1 MESTKKDLEFQIIT
15 WYQEDFEKRDDS
27 DNESSSDDES
37 TDSKYKFQKNESKY
51 IINVFGKDENEKT
64 YSLKIEDFTPYFY
77 VRVPDHVNKTHLYRF
92 KEWVK
97 YKLWKKNRDCLLRVT
112 LHKKKRFRDF
122 DKGKKYNYIRLV
134 FNNTRAMKNAIGL
147 FQNREYNPV
156 SRRMKV
162 SEKKIV
168 IQCISPK
175 PYLYELS
182 DNMID
187 PLLKFIHHRDIT
199 TVGWIKVLNGKFSK
213 DYEAE
218 TTCDYN
224 YKTKWT
230 NVKAITD
237 DRDNTKIKTL
247 CLDIEADSSHGD
259 FPLPIKDY
267 LKLARDIFNYFMKLE
282 NKKRG
287 SVSDKIKFLKDC
299 ISIAFDKG
307 DAEKEISNV
316 FTKMDIKPSKSLINN
331 VAKKLSTYLCLSDST
346 NSIQMKAHNTRC
358 INTLNKEFNNNFPS
372 VEGDKTIQIGMSFIK
387 YGERKSYKNYMLTLK
402 GCDPLDN
409 CETLCFENESD
420 LLLEYRNII
429 QKENPDIIT
438 GWNTD
443 GFDTPFLFKRAAELG
458 IEENFNRMSKFKDFK
473 SVLKEKQK
481 KGATGQLVKVEFVDI
496 PGRIQMDLMPL
507 VQKSQNLD
515 SYKLDAVSAEFIN
528 GSISKIDYN
537 KDNDESIIYSKTLT
551 GLNELNFV
559 IFMEIDG
566 YLDNKFEDGKK
577 FEVYDIDNKSGCFK
591 VKSKV
596 VLDMEKDV
604 KWCLGKDDVSPQDI
618 FRLQK
623 GSDTDRYKIAKYC
636 LMDVILVIELMN
648 KLEMITNNIG
658 MANVCKTPLSW
669 IIHRGQGVKI
679 LSLIA
684 YFLKK
689 KDYLIPLLYKDQ
701 FSKEGYEGAVVLDP
715 KPGIYIDKPVAVL
728 DFGSLYP
735 SSMIEVNISHETKV
749 SDEIYEGEDG
759 AKLLNKLGY
768 GHKDVVYDVY
778 KTIYTPGGAVK
789 GKVKIGEKTVRYVQY
804 SDGSK
809 GILPEVLRYLLTSRK
824 NTRTRAKFKTIK
836 TKSGNTYTGIYDSEK
851 GTIKDLDGVTDISN
865 QEVIDIKDT
874 FNSFQKN
881 VLDGLQLAFKITA
894 NSLYGQVGAR
904 TSDIYYK
911 ELAASTTAV
920 GRDRLLIAKD
930 FSLDSKNYP
939 HKLDNGKIIYL
950 KNEIIYGDTDSVFVY
965 FQTLDGKGN
974 LLKGRDARVKAIEL
988 GLYTEKM
995 IANILEKP
1003 QVLEYEKTFD
1013 PFVLISKKRYVGR
1026 LYETNPDKFKLKSMG
1041 IVLKRRDNA
1050 PIVKVIY
1057 GGIID
1062 IIMSQKKI
1070 KPAVSYFRRSL
1081 RALVKGDYNLE
1092 TLIISKSLSPY
1103 YKDPDRI
1110 AHKVLA
1116 DRMGE
1121 RDPGNKPQIGDR
1133 IPYIYIEKDAKEV
1146 KLQGD
1151 RIEHPTFI
1159 RNNNLK
1165 PDYEFYITNQIMK
1178 PVTQIFALC
1187 LEEIPGFRKNIDDYQ
1202 KVYDKAIKA
1211 GKSENDA
1218 IKKMVEAKRKEAE
1231 NILLGDILRVL
1242 DNKKKNNVEITHFF
1256 KVVNKREEI

>member
-1 MESTKKDLEFQIIT
+1 MTDTKKDLEFQITT
-15 WYQEDFEKRDDS
+15 WYQDDFEKREDS
-27 DNESSSDDES
+27 DDDSSSDES
-37 TDSKYKFQKNESKY
+37 VNSQYKFQKNETKY
-51 IINVFGKDENEKT
+51 TINIFGKDENEKT

-77 VRVPDHVNKTHLYRF
+77 VKVPDHVKKHHLGGFLFWARNKM
-92 KEWVK
+92 
-97 YKLWKKNRDCLLRVT
+97 WKKNKECLLRCT

-134 FNNTRAMKNAIGL
+134 FSNTKAMKNAIGL

-156 SRRMKV
+156 TRRMKV
-162 SEKKIV
+162 SEKKI
-168 IQCISPK
+168 IIPNISTK
-175 PYLYELS
+175 PFLYELS
-182 DNMID
+182 DSMID
-187 PLLKFIHHRDIT
+187 PLLKFIHHKDIT
-199 TVGWIKVLNGKFSK
+199 TVGWIKVKRNKIEK
-213 DYEAE
+213 DYDAN

-230 NVKAITD
+230 NVKSITE
-237 DRDNTKIKTL
+237 DRDNTKIRTL
-247 CLDIEADSSHGD
+247 CVDIECDSSHGD
-259 FPLPIKDY
+259 FPVPIKDY
-267 LKLARDIFNYFMKLE
+267 LKLARDIYNYYMKLE
-282 NKKRG
+282 NKNRG
-287 SVSDKIKFLKDC
+287 TVTDKTKFIKECVEL
-299 ISIAFDKG
+299 AFGKG
-307 DAEKEISNV
+307 DKEKEIHNI
-316 FTKMDIKPSKSLINN
+316 FTKNNMKPSNSLINT
-331 VAKKLSTYLCLSDST
+331 VSKKLSSYLCLSDST
-346 NSIQMKAHNTRC
+346 NSIQMKSHNTKC
-358 INTLNKEFNNNFPS
+358 INTLNKIFNDNFPQ
-372 VEGDKTIQIGMSFIK
+372 VEGDRTIQIGMSFIK
-387 YGERKSYKNYMLTLK
+387 YGDRVPYKNYMLTLK

-409 CETLCFENESD
+409 CETLCFENESE
-420 LLLEYRNII
+420 LLLKYRNII
-429 QKENPDIIT
+429 QYENPDIIT

-443 GFDTPFLFKRAAELG
+443 GFDTPFLFKRAAELD
-458 IEENFNRMSKFKDFK
+458 IEDEFNKMSKFKDFH
-473 SVLKEKQK
+473 SVMKDKQK
-481 KGATGQLVKVEFVDI
+481 KGATGQLIKVEYVDI

-528 GSISKIDYN
+528 GSISKVEYDKKSNI
-537 KDNDESIIYSKTLT
+537 SLVYSKTLS
-551 GLNELNFV
+551 GLNNNNFV
-559 IFMEIDG
+559 VFMEVDG
-566 YLDNKFEDGKK
+566 YLDNKYEDGKK
-577 FEVYDIDNKSGCFK
+577 FEVFDINISEGTFK
-591 VKSKV
+591 VNGYV
-596 VLDMEKDV
+596 NLDMDKDV

-623 GSDTDRYKIAKYC
+623 GSNSDRHKIAKYC

-684 YFLKK
+684 YFLKSR
-689 KDYLIPLLYKDQ
+689 DYVIPLLYKDQ
-701 FSKEGYEGAVVLDP
+701 FNREGYEGAVVLDP
-715 KPGIYIDKPVAVL
+715 KPGIYIDKPVTVL

-735 SSMIEVNISHETKV
+735 SSMIEVNISHETKI
-749 SDEIYEGEDG
+749 SDEIYEGEEG
-759 AKLLNKLGY
+759 AKLLEELGY
-768 GHKDVVYDVY
+768 GHKDVVYDVF

-824 NTRTRAKFKTIK
+824 NTRTRAKFKTVETDDGEI
-836 TKSGNTYTGIYDSEK
+836 YVGIYDQEK
-851 GTIKDLDGVTDISN
+851 GIVKDLENTYDISDKK
-865 QEVIDIKDT
+865 VISVKDT
-874 FNSFQKN
+874 CNSFQKN

-894 NSLYGQVGAR
+894 NSLYGQLGAR

-920 GRDRLLIAKD
+920 GRDRLLIAKN
-930 FSLDSKNYP
+930 FSIDSKNYP
-939 HKLDNGKIIYL
+939 HKLDNGKTIYL

-965 FQTLDGKGN
+965 FQALDGKGK

-1026 LYETNPDKFKLKSMG
+1026 LYETNPDKYKLKSMG

-1070 KPAVSYFRRSL
+1070 KPAVTYFRKAL
-1081 RALVKGDYNLE
+1081 RELVKGKFNLE

-1121 RDPGNKPQIGDR
+1121 RDPGNKPQVGDR
-1133 IPYIYIEKDAKEV
+1133 IPFIYIEKDAKEI

-1151 RIEHPTFI
+1151 RIEHPTYI
-1159 RNNNLK
+1159 VNNGLK
-1165 PDYEFYITNQIMK
+1165 PDYEFYITHQIMK

-1187 LEEIPGFRKNIDDYQ
+1187 LDEIPGFRKDMDDYQ
-1202 KVYDKAIKA
+1202 NIYEKAIKS
-1211 GKSENDA
+1211 GKTENDA
-1218 IKKMVEAKRKEAE
+1218 IKKMCEAKRKEAE
-1231 NILLGDILRVL
+1231 NILIGDILRVL
-1242 DNKKKNNVEITHFF
+1242 DNKKKNNTEITHFF
-1256 KVVNKREEI
+1256 KLVNKREEF